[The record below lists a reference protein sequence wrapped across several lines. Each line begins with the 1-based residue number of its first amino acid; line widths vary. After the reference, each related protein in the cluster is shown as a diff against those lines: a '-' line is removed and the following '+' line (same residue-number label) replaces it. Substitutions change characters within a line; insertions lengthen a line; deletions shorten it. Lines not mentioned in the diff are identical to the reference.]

1 MPFISPKSPVEAPA
15 VKSPP
20 PPAPKQTD
28 SGIETPNDAEPESK
42 GFSLHVTVHIAPEN
56 VDNFL
61 AAFKTIFDVVSAEPE
76 CVFFEVYRAPDQPG
90 KLSWVENWSKD
101 AQWFMQHQI
110 TKPYYKEYLEF
121 TEPMFLKPREAVVL
135 EPVGPRFS
143 MYKGNPL

>member
-90 KLSWVENWSKD
+90 KLSWVENWYAITCHHKFLQKERIC
-101 AQWFMQHQI
+101 ACTNQI
-110 TKPYYKEYLEF
+110 I
-121 TEPMFLKPREAVVL
+121 
-135 EPVGPRFS
+135 GPKMHNGLCRLVSAPF
-143 MYKGNPL
+143 P